1 VGVDFHL
8 TNVQTLTSASA
19 SLSTLIYGQPPLLRA
34 QRHSTISYSFPHEPS
49 NICCGPTPR
58 NSPATSVAPRGTAA
72 DTHTHTLPTNGL
84 PTMSPATGEPL
95 AGGNELQTSS
105 ASTVPTP
112 TLMLCA
118 FIVVLGNTTTYPE
131 SQVQFLSP
139 DHLHELGLGGIA
151 LTVSAS
157 AGASAVCGTIARQLA
172 LPRNHLQSTRRLVS
186 PRRSSCSSPTL
197 VRPPTHP
204 GATHPLR
211 LFSPSRHKGPAGKC
225 HPLCRTTMPPPRSCP
240 FIRTACSSP
249 PWPYAPTTIPWASP
263 PFFHRS
269 GKSQVPTPAYR
280 LRSRQSAKHLQ
291 AARA

>member
-8 TNVQTLTSASA
+8 TNVQTLTSVSA

-34 QRHSTISYSFPHEPS
+34 QRHSTISYSFLHEPS

-95 AGGNELQTSS
+95 ASGNELQTSS

-118 FIVVLGNTTTYPE
+118 FIVVLGNTTTYPK

-151 LTVSAS
+151 LTVSGRKRRLWHHSSTTSTAAQPSSKHKTTSLAS
-157 AGASAVCGTIARQLA
+157 ALVMFQSHFCATPNPPWRDSSSPPIFSIAPQG
-172 LPRNHLQSTRRLVS
+172 PCWQV
-186 PRRSSCSSPTL
+186 SPTL
-197 VRPPTHP
+197 SDHH
-204 GATHPLR
+204 AT
-211 LFSPSRHKGPAGKC
+211 
-225 HPLCRTTMPPPRSCP
+225 
-240 FIRTACSSP
+240 
-249 PWPYAPTTIPWASP
+249 
-263 PFFHRS
+263 
-269 GKSQVPTPAYR
+269 TP
-280 LRSRQSAKHLQ
+280 
-291 AARA
+291 